1 VPDLESKADSDF
13 YFVEAG
19 NPLDAMA
26 KIAVLL
32 RDRIPRRF
40 GLDPMRDIQVLCPM
54 NRGRLGTNML
64 NGELQQ
70 LLNPPGADSIH
81 RAGWIFGPGDKVMQV
96 RNDYERDVY
105 NGEVGIVREVS
116 HAEGELSVAFD
127 DRLVVYSLKE
137 LDELVLAY
145 AVTIH
150 KAQGSEYPA
159 VIIPIG
165 LHQTSMLRRKLL
177 YTGVTRGSRLVVL
190 VGSRA
195 ALDQA
200 VSAEEEPRWSRLQVR
215 LAGVTPFAG
224 PGPAL

>member
-1 VPDLESKADSDF
+1 MKPQSDF

-19 NPLDAMA
+19 DAADAMA
-26 KIAVLL
+26 KIAVLV

-40 GLDPMRDIQVLCPM
+40 GLDPVRDVQVLCPM

-70 LLNPPGADSIH
+70 LLNPPGPDSIP

-116 HAEGELSVAFD
+116 RAEGELSVAFD
-127 DRLVVYSLKE
+127 DRLVVYSFKE

-159 VIIPIG
+159 VVIPVG
-165 LHQTSMLRRKLL
+165 FHQTVMLRRKLL

-195 ALDQA
+195 ALGQA
-200 VSAEEEPRWSRLQVR
+200 VLAREEPRWSRLQVR
-215 LAGVTPFAG
+215 LAGAAPFAG
-224 PGPAL
+224 PARAL